1 MQNIT
6 DKQWQTHG
14 CFVYQITADAGV
26 AVRTALNVGDEQ
38 HNKTNLS
45 FEKDDLVSVDLIRP
59 SRVAGST
66 NGPFLRLSDNSGWL
80 FEKKYGAVMA
90 KRLPVD
96 KGLWTFYVDI
106 ATNLLAH
113 PHTYIPKFADSS
125 TTYMPM
131 QLLHFDRRV
140 VSPSTKIASYR
151 VQGTDGWVAERVD
164 SEKII
169 LVPDHK
175 VKVGLFAYE
184 VSEGRKL

>member
-1 MQNIT
+1 MNNII
-6 DKQWQTHG
+6 K
-14 CFVYQITADAGV
+14 
-26 AVRTALNVGDEQ
+26 
-38 HNKTNLS
+38 KTNLS
-45 FEKDDLVSVDLIRP
+45 FENDDLVSVDLIRP

-66 NGPFLRLSDNSGWL
+66 NGPFLRLSDNSGWI

-151 VQGTDGWVAERVD
+151 VQVLMDGWPRE
-164 SEKII
+164 SIQKKSSLSLIT
-169 LVPDHK
+169 K
-175 VKVGLFAYE
+175 
-184 VSEGRKL
+184 